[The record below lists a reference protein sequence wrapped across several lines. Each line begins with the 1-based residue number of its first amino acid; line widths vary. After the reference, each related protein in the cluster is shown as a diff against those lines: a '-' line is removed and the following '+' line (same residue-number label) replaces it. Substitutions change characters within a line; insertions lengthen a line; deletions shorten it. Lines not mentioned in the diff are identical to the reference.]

1 MNVQLA
7 AWFVHP
13 VTLLLGLTA
22 AGLALVVLEAL
33 AAALGE
39 MGNVRFQGLLEDHP
53 ALIPTGSR
61 EPAVH
66 LSQVLDALRWL
77 ELAALGVVWLL
88 ISRVGAWSTP
98 GRLTASIVVP
108 VLGVVLARLL
118 ARSLSEE
125 RVATLLRLVRPG
137 LRALLSTLARRSGP
151 EPGVFEDEEEEVSE
165 REIQAFLDVGEAAG
179 IFEEEEG
186 ELLGSLVEFFD
197 TTVREVMTPRTDMVA
212 VAESTGFD
220 ELLAIFAETRRSRI
234 PVYRDTVDHIQGVVH
249 VKSVVEHLRNG
260 ERPSAGALA
269 RECLVVPEA
278 KKLGDLLR
286 DFQQS
291 HQQMAIVVDEYGGTA
306 GLVTLED
313 VLEEIVGEI
322 RDEHEAGEPPEWQEV
337 GDGVYRLQ
345 GRAPLEL
352 LEELFGV
359 EVDEEGVD
367 TVGGLVFARH
377 GTVPERGVVVEDRN
391 LGLRFEVEEVDE
403 RRVAAVLVARAP
415 AAGETTG
422 D

>member
-1 MNVQLA
+1 VNVQLA

-13 VTLLLGLTA
+13 VTLLLGLAA
-22 AGLALVVLEAL
+22 AGMALVILEAL
-33 AAALGE
+33 ATALGD

-53 ALIPTGSR
+53 SLLPTGAT
-61 EPAVH
+61 EPPVH

-77 ELAALGVVWLL
+77 ELACAGAVWLL
-88 ISRVGAWSTP
+88 IPRLVGGGAP
-98 GRLTASIVVP
+98 RRIALAAGIPILAVV
-108 VLGVVLARLL
+108 VARLL
-118 ARSLSEE
+118 ARSLTEE
-125 RVATLLRLVRPG
+125 HLAALLRVVRPALRG
-137 LRALLSTLARRSGP
+137 LLRTVARRPGP
-151 EPGVFEDEEEEVSE
+151 EGGPVEDEEEEVSE

-212 VAESTGFD
+212 VPRTTSFD
-220 ELLAIFAETRRSRI
+220 ELLAIFAETHRSRI
-234 PVYRDTVDHIQGVVH
+234 PVYEGTVDHIQGVVH
-249 VKSVVEHLRNG
+249 VKSVVEHLKNG
-260 ERPSAGALA
+260 DRPAAGELA

-286 DFQQS
+286 DFQQQ

-322 RDEHEAGEPPEWQEV
+322 RDEHEAGEPPEWQQVRE
-337 GDGVYRLQ
+337 GVFRLQ
-345 GRAPLEL
+345 GRAPLEV

-359 EVDEEGVD
+359 EVDEEEVD
-367 TVGGLVFARH
+367 TVGGLVFARY
-377 GTVPERGVVVEDRN
+377 GTVPETGAEVVDEG
-391 LGLRFEVEEVDE
+391 LGLRFVVEQVDE
-403 RRVAAVLVARAP
+403 RRVAAVLVERLAGQ
-415 AAGETTG
+415 GETG
-422 D
+422 E